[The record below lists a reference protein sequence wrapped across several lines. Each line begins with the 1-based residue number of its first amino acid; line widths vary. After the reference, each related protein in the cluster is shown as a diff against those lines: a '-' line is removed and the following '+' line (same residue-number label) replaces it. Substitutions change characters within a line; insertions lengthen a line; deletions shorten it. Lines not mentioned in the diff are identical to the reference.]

1 MTRLG
6 LAAAAALI
14 GLAGMQPVSAQ
25 TFPTNDPVIKHI
37 YYMGMDSTHL
47 YAEAHSLF
55 DSLGPRLM
63 GTPNLKRA
71 QDWLTKMYQSWGIDA
86 KEERYGTWRGWI
98 RGPSHIDLV
107 EPRVRSL
114 EGQMVGYSP
123 GTNGKPETM
132 GVVILPRFADST
144 AFVKWLPQARG
155 KLVMIS
161 APMPTCRSQDQYNY
175 YGTPAEAADMA
186 KAVTDVKR
194 EWSGRGADGKFEGV
208 RGTGYSAALGG
219 GELGV
224 RLEEGGAGGIITS
237 RPKLAY
243 AVPGAGGRGGFGG
256 GRGGFGGGAGAA
268 TDVPMTMNLADGTFT
283 VDTAAYRTAIAAEAA
298 ARGSRG
304 SEGGVGAME
313 VFETYN
319 TRTPAIALN
328 CEDYGLVYRLAD
340 DNDHPK
346 LRLDLSGKL
355 LGEQPVFNV
364 VAMVKGSEKPD
375 EYVVLSSHFDSW
387 DGGSGATDNGT
398 GTLTML
404 EAMRI
409 LHDVYPHPKR
419 TIIAGHWSGEEEGEV
434 GSKAFTEDHPE
445 VIKGLQDV
453 FNQDNGTGRIQSIG
467 GGGMVHSPEHV
478 NMWLAAIPTEMREGI
493 RTNLPGRPSGSGSD
507 GYSFTCYGVPTGDLG
522 ALNWDYGTLTWH
534 TERDTYDKVVF
545 DDLKFNATLT
555 AMLAYEASEDP
566 TMIPHEKVN
575 LAEMAQNPAFAG
587 RGGRGGGTT
596 WPTCE
601 KAPRTTKPRLK

>member
-6 LAAAAALI
+6 FSTVAALACLAAATP
-14 GLAGMQPVSAQ
+14 LAAQ
-25 TFPTNDPVIKHI
+25 TFPTNDPIIKHI
-37 YYMGMDSTHL
+37 YAMGMDSTHL
-47 YAEAHSLF
+47 VQEAHVLF

-63 GTPNLKRA
+63 GTPNIKRA
-71 QDWLTKMYQSWGIDA
+71 QDWLTATYKSWGIDA
-86 KEERYGTWRGWI
+86 KEEKYGTWRGWI
-98 RGPSHIDLV
+98 RGYSHIDLV

-123 GTNGKPETM
+123 GTNGKPVVD
-132 GVVILPRFADST
+132 GVIILPRFKDST
-144 AFVKWLPQARG
+144 EFVKWLPKAKG

-161 APMPTCRSQDQYNY
+161 APMPTCRSQEQYNAL
-175 YGTPAEAADMA
+175 GTAEEAAEMA
-186 KAVTDVKR
+186 KDVVAVKA
-194 EWSGRGADGKFEGV
+194 EWGGRNV

-219 GELGV
+219 GELGL
-224 RLEEGGAGGIITS
+224 RLEQGGAGGIITS

-243 AVPGAGGRGGFGG
+243 TDPNAAAAGGRGGAGGGRGAGGG
-256 GRGGFGGGAGAA
+256 GRGGAA
-268 TDVPMTMNLADGTFT
+268 PATIPMTFNLATGVATA
-283 VDTAAYRTAIAAEAA
+283 DTAALRAAVAA
-298 ARGSRG
+298 QGGRGRG
-304 SEGGVGAME
+304 SEGGVAAME

-319 TRTPAIALN
+319 LKTPAIALN
-328 CEDYGLVYRLAD
+328 CEDYGLVFRLAD
-340 DNDHPK
+340 KGDAPK
-346 LRLDLSGKL
+346 IRLDLEGKL

-409 LHDVYPHPKR
+409 LRSAYPHPKR
-419 TIIAGHWSGEEEGEV
+419 TIVAGHWSGEEEGEV

-453 FNQDNGTGRIQSIG
+453 FNQDNGTGRIQRVG
-467 GGGMVHSPEHV
+467 AGGMVHGPEHIS
-478 NMWLAAIPTEMREGI
+478 MWLSKIPTEWSMPLG
-493 RTNLPGRPSGSGSD
+493 NVGVGQPSGSGSD
-507 GYSFTCYGVPTGDLG
+507 GYSFTCYGIPTGDLS
-522 ALNWDYGTLTWH
+522 AASWDYSTLTWH

-545 DDLKFNATLT
+545 PDLKYNATLT

-566 TMIPHEKVN
+566 TMIPHEKIDV
-575 LAEMAQNPAFAG
+575 AAQAAAGGGG
-587 RGGRGGGTT
+587 RGGRGGGA
-596 WPTCE
+596 WPVCE
-601 KAPRTTKPRLK
+601 KAPRVTKPRLK